1 VTRPEAIPARTPGSA
16 GSASATRIGNLVLR
30 IALLGFFFVLLE
42 SVAFSDATVLGAPV
56 DVIPLLVAFTGLTA
70 GSMAGAAA
78 GFGVGLLADLVL
90 VQTLGVSSLLL
101 VPIGYG
107 AGRLRELRDPH
118 HTLVP
123 LAVGAAATFLYAA
136 GTSVV
141 QIMLGVG
148 APMSYLLIRDVLA
161 VTLVNAIL
169 SLPVHA
175 LVRRV
180 LQGALPD
187 DTRRRRR
194 RAYTT
199 GGLSPLTSSSDR

>member
-1 VTRPEAIPARTPGSA
+1 VTRPEAMPARTAGSA
-16 GSASATRIGNLVLR
+16 GSASAVRIPNLVLR
-30 IALLGFFFVLLE
+30 LVLLAVLFVLLQ
-42 SVAFSDATVLGAPV
+42 SVAFSQATVLGV
-56 DVIPLLVAFTGLTA
+56 SIDLTPLLVAFAGLTA
-70 GSMAGAAA
+70 GSMAGAIT

-123 LAVGAAATFLYAA
+123 LAVGAAATFLWAA
-136 GTSVV
+136 GTSIV

-161 VTLVNAIL
+161 VTIINAIIA
-169 SLPVHA
+169 LPVHA